1 LYRVRQRS
9 FPFYRHQD
17 LRQPYT
23 YKKYRKE
30 NDNMK
35 KIIPLILGLAAIVA
49 LCAFL
54 LKGGESA

>member
-1 LYRVRQRS
+1 
-9 FPFYRHQD
+9 
-17 LRQPYT
+17 
-23 YKKYRKE
+23 
-30 NDNMK
+30 MK